1 MSYKCQNRPHPC
13 LIFDSDSDCIFLTL
27 TCLCKQLEPG
37 TLCCCPAGSVGLGC
51 QISTSKFLRATQSSC
66 LPCRCSASG
75 SVTAARHN
83 GSRGK
88 SQEAE
93 LGRSRGILCMPR
105 GKLRHSQGDLAL
117 HGRSWL
123 QRGSPVPPRSH
134 LALHRV
140 KCHENGNLWMVFAQ
154 VQVRRDG
161 SKSWH
166 LPHLSLQCVPPP
178 AELWINLTEI
188 LHKPSCCSGTAPLPA
203 GHTAAWYL
211 KISRSLQHGS
221 SFHSSNANED
231 LQGTI

>member
-51 QISTSKFLRATQSSC
+51 QSSTSKFLRATQSSC

-105 GKLRHSQGDLAL
+105 GKLRHSQGGSGSPWQVLAAE
-117 HGRSWL
+117 GVPSATTVSPCFASCQMPREWEPVDGVCTGAGEERWL
-123 QRGSPVPPRSH
+123 QI
-134 LALHRV
+134 LASSTLI
-140 KCHENGNLWMVFAQ
+140 
-154 VQVRRDG
+154 
-161 SKSWH
+161 
-166 LPHLSLQCVPPP
+166 P
-178 AELWINLTEI
+178 AVCSS
-188 LHKPSCCSGTAPLPA
+188 SC
-203 GHTAAWYL
+203 
-211 KISRSLQHGS
+211 
-221 SFHSSNANED
+221 
-231 LQGTI
+231 